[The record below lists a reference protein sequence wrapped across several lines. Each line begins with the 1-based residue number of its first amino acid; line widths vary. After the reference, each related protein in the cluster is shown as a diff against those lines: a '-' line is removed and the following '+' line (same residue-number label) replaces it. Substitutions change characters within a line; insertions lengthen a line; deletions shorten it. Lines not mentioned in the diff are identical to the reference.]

1 MIDLSQ
7 YRQASFRGIPFHVA
21 NSSLRITHR
30 IDKKSYPF
38 GKRGLVTDMGTDDD
52 VFQEAIFLIGDDV
65 LQRRRDLENAL
76 RTIGQGQYV
85 HPTRGT
91 LEVVV
96 ETANCEESM
105 TELGVADFTVTFVLA
120 GKVIGPSARIDT
132 QANLISAANLAE
144 ESVSDGYDFDLQD
157 ANDTAQID
165 YRKLTKAAFDLYR
178 MGQSITPGAIRGAAI
193 DMATRFG
200 AEIAVQAGPALVS
213 EAFGMAQQVGDYFG
227 ATPEGVQ
234 AFTGVLTES
243 AGQAWSLVNES
254 GVLQGSAMSPVISSL
269 SNRFMATNYVATSAE
284 ATNTKLV
291 GQAIF
296 DAMTITAS
304 KAVANTPFESVQ
316 EAIGA
321 RDTLVSALSFA
332 ASTPTTQDPERA
344 AARNHSLRNLRTAV
358 SRDVSENI
366 AGLPWLGTET
376 PATSTPARV
385 MSYRLTGQ
393 FDDGLAARNTVRHPS
408 FVEAG
413 KEILYLAQG
422 GRNG

>member
-1 MIDLSQ
+1 VIDLSQ

-21 NSSLRITHR
+21 SSSLRITHR
-30 IDKKSYPF
+30 IDKKSYPL

-52 VFQEAIFLIGDDV
+52 VFQESIFLLGDDV
-65 LQRRRDLENAL
+65 LQRRRDLENAF

-96 ETANCEESM
+96 ESANCEESM

-120 GKVIGPSARIDT
+120 GKIIGPTARLDT
-132 QANLISAANLAE
+132 QANVLTAARLAE
-144 ESVSDGYDFDLQD
+144 ESVTDGYDFDIQD
-157 ANDTAQID
+157 ASDTSQID
-165 YRKLTKAAFDLYR
+165 YQKLTKAAFDLYR
-178 MGQSITPGAIRGAAI
+178 MSQTITPGAIKGAAI
-193 DMATRFG
+193 DLATTF
-200 AEIAVQAGPALVS
+200 ALETVVQAGPSLVS
-213 EAFGMAQQVGDYFG
+213 EAFSMASEIGDYFG
-227 ATPEGVQ
+227 ATPEGVK
-234 AFTGVLTES
+234 AFTGVLTEG
-243 AGQAWSLVNES
+243 AGQAWNLVSES
-254 GVLQGSAMSPVISSL
+254 GVLQGTAMSPVLSTL
-269 SNRFMATNYVATSAE
+269 SNRFMATNVVATSSE
-284 ATNTKLV
+284 ATNTKQV

-316 EAIGA
+316 EALGV

-332 ASTPTTQDPERA
+332 ASATTTSDPERA
-344 AARNHSLRNLRTAV
+344 TARNQSLRNLRTAV

-366 AGLPWLGTET
+366 TGLPWLETET

-385 MSYRLTGQ
+385 MSYRLTGNIN
-393 FDDGLAARNTVRHPS
+393 DGLTTRNTVLHPS

-413 KEILYLAQG
+413 KELLYLVKEN
-422 GRNG
+422 RNG

>member
-7 YRQASFRGIPFHVA
+7 YRQASYRGIPFHVA
-21 NSSLRITHR
+21 SSAWRLSHR
-30 IDKKSYPF
+30 IDKKNYPF
-38 GKRGLVTDMGTDDD
+38 GKRGLVTDMGPDDD
-52 VFQEAIFLIGDDV
+52 VFQEVIFLLGDDV
-65 LQRRRDLENAL
+65 LQRRRDLENAF
-76 RTIGQGQYV
+76 RMTGPGQYV

-96 ETANCEESM
+96 EMVNGEESM

-120 GKVIGPSARIDT
+120 GKVIGPTARIDT
-132 QANLISAANLAE
+132 QANLISAASLAE

-157 ANDTAQID
+157 ANDAAQID

-200 AEIAVQAGPALVS
+200 GELAVQAGPALVS
-213 EAFGMAQQVGDYFG
+213 EAFGMAEQVGDYFG

-243 AGQAWSLVNES
+243 AGQAWSLVNET
-254 GVLQGSAMSPVISSL
+254 VALQGSAMSPVISSL

-291 GQAIF
+291 GQSIF
-296 DAMTITAS
+296 DAMTITAA
-304 KAVANTPFESVQ
+304 KAVANTPFENVQ

-366 AGLPWLGTET
+366 AGLPWLETET
-376 PATSTPARV
+376 PATSTPERV
-385 MSYRLTGQ
+385 MSYRLTGK

-413 KEILYLAQG
+413 NEILYLAKG